1 MTQDPRNGDPV
12 PEDETTAEP
21 ETPDQVADSDDAPET
36 APAAEDETAAEPEDE
51 DETAGEP
58 EDEDEPSRSRVSPR
72 SLVTALVVVL
82 FLAALSIIT
91 ISTIS
96 LWGNGGSKDAQA
108 QITCGVV
115 DRIDIG
121 GPEDDFSLTIEDT
134 TSNSLSSDGSTGAI
148 DSGPGKASYVGVD
161 PDSGEKISGD
171 LEYTAGQVTWAAS
184 SIDTS
189 YIQISECSNEKGDV
203 VVERKLQ
210 VFVVKD
216 ATATS
221 EKTISITSEG

>member
-1 MTQDPRNGDPV
+1 MTQDPRNGDPA

-21 ETPDQVADSDDAPET
+21 ETSDQVADSDDAPET
-36 APAAEDETAAEPEDE
+36 APAVEDETAA
-51 DETAGEP
+51 EP

-72 SLVTALVVVL
+72 SLVIALVVVL
-82 FLAALSIIT
+82 FLVALSIIT

-96 LWGNGGSKDAQA
+96 LWRNGGSAETQA
-108 QITCGVV
+108 ELTCGAV

-121 GPEDDFSLTIEDT
+121 GPDDDFSVTIEDT
-134 TSNSLSSDGSTGAI
+134 TSNSLGLDGPTGVI

-161 PDSGEKISGD
+161 PDSGEKVSGD
-171 LEYTAGQVTWAAS
+171 LEYTAGQITWAAS

-189 YIQISECSNEKGDV
+189 YIQISKCSNEKGDV

>member
-1 MTQDPRNGDPV
+1 MTQDPRNGDPA

-36 APAAEDETAAEPEDE
+36 APAVEDETAAEPEDE
-51 DETAGEP
+51 DE
-58 EDEDEPSRSRVSPR
+58 DEPSRSRVSTR
-72 SLVTALVVVL
+72 SLVTALVVL
-82 FLAALSIIT
+82 FLVALLIIT

-96 LWGNGGSKDAQA
+96 LWRNGGSKDAQA
-108 QITCGVV
+108 EITCGAV

-121 GPEDDFSLTIEDT
+121 GPDDDFSVTIEDT

-161 PDSGEKISGD
+161 PDSGEKVSGD
-171 LEYTAGQVTWAAS
+171 LEYTAGQITWAAS

-189 YIQISECSNEKGDV
+189 YVQISKCSNEKGDV

>member
-1 MTQDPRNGDPV
+1 MTQDPRNGDPT
-12 PEDETTAEP
+12 PEGETAAEP

-36 APAAEDETAAEPEDE
+36 APAPEDEAAAEPEAE
-51 DETAGEP
+51 GGA
-58 EDEDEPSRSRVSPR
+58 EDEPSRSRVSPR

-96 LWGNGGSKDAQA
+96 LWRNGGSTDSQA
-108 QITCGVV
+108 QLTCGAV

-121 GPEDDFSLTIEDT
+121 GPEDDFSVTIEDT

-171 LEYTAGQVTWAAS
+171 LEYTAGQITWAAS

-189 YIQISECSNEKGDV
+189 YVQISKCSNEKGDV